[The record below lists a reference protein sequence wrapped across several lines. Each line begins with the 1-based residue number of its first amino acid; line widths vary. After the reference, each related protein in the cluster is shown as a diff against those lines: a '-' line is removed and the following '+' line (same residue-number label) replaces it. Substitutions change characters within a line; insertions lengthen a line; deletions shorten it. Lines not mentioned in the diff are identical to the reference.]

1 MQRYDFFIIP
11 TNFFWPKSIIP
22 TIFLEQIHNPHKF
35 FMAKFHNPH
44 KFSKKAEGRIGD
56 FYRWIF
62 DLERPQIKRDK
73 QHVFILAK
81 ADL

>member
-1 MQRYDFFIIP
+1 
-11 TNFFWPKSIIP
+11 
-22 TIFLEQIHNPHKF
+22 
-35 FMAKFHNPH
+35 MAKFHNPH
-44 KFSKKAEGRIGD
+44 KFSKKAEGHIGD